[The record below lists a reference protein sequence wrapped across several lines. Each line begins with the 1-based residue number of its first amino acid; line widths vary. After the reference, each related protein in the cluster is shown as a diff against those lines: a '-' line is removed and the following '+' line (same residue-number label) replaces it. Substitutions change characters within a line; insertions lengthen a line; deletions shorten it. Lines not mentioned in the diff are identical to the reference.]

1 MLETIGVSSMN
12 DLLVDIPQTLRLE
25 SLQLPAGLS
34 EFETMAQVTALAKR
48 NRVFADRLTFR
59 GGGVYRRFIPAAVA
73 AVTSKPEFYT
83 AYTPYQAEA
92 SQGTLQAIFEFQT
105 LIAEL
110 TALDVANASLYD
122 GATAV
127 AEAAMMAFVQTGRNE
142 VIVSGYVHPE
152 YVQVLR
158 AFGDGRGIKVRKDGE
173 PNKKTAAVIFQQ
185 PDFLGLLVDPRALT
199 AAAHDAGALAIAVV
213 DPISLAVLAPPG
225 EYGADIA
232 VGEGQ
237 QLGMA
242 PSFGGP
248 HVGFIAC
255 RKELVRKLPGRL
267 VGTAHDVQGRRGF
280 VLALAAR
287 EQHIRREKATSN
299 ICTNHSLCALAAAVY
314 LTYMGPYGLRQVA
327 EVSFK
332 RAHALAERLAAL
344 PGWPR
349 LSEPELMRHYSR
361 LASLNYSISEN
372 FYPLGS
378 CTMKYNPVANEAAAA
393 LPGFAG
399 LHPYQDEETVQGA
412 LELMW
417 RLEQALCAVVGVDRV
432 TLQPAAGAHGE
443 WTALRMIRAYQH
455 SRGEART
462 EVLVPDSA
470 HGTNPASAALSGF
483 QVVEVK
489 SGGDGR
495 ISLADLE
502 SKLSPR
508 TSALML
514 TNPNTLGLFER
525 EILDIAELVHS
536 TGAMLY
542 YDGANLNAFMGIC
555 RPGDMGFDA
564 VHMNLPKTFTTSPGR
579 GGPGAGPVG
588 VKTELVPFLPSPTVE
603 RTNGRLTF
611 DHKPPQSIGRVR
623 SFYGNF
629 GMLVRAYTYILA
641 MGGDGLSQ
649 ASRDAVLSANYLRK
663 LLDGHLEMPHDGPCM
678 HEFVASAHNLTVQ
691 DGVRALDLAKAL
703 LDREF
708 YAPTVY
714 FPLVVPEAIMVEPT
728 ETESKATLDAFAQ
741 AVREIVAQAK
751 TDPQGLHQEPKRT
764 PVGRLDEVA
773 AARRINAYLQGQSED
788 PVLRWKAAAESPS

>member
-1 MLETIGVSSMN
+1 MTEPLSFELSRPA
-12 DLLVDIPQTLRLE
+12 VDPPRLPDANVAGP
-25 SLQLPAGLS
+25 SPADVLP
-34 EFETMAQVTALAKR
+34 
-48 NRVFADRLTFR
+48 R
-59 GGGVYRRFIPAAVA
+59 GA
-73 AVTSKPEFYT
+73 
-83 AYTPYQAEA
+83 
-92 SQGTLQAIFEFQT
+92 
-105 LIAEL
+105 
-110 TALDVANASLYD
+110 
-122 GATAV
+122 
-127 AEAAMMAFVQTGRNE
+127 
-142 VIVSGYVHPE
+142 
-152 YVQVLR
+152 LR
-158 AFGDGRGIKVRKDGE
+158 AK
-173 PNKKTAAVIFQQ
+173 
-185 PDFLGLLVDPRALT
+185 
-199 AAAHDAGALAIAVV
+199 
-213 DPISLAVLAPPG
+213 PPG
-225 EYGADIA
+225 
-232 VGEGQ
+232 
-237 QLGMA
+237 L
-242 PSFGGP
+242 
-248 HVGFIAC
+248 
-255 RKELVRKLPGRL
+255 
-267 VGTAHDVQGRRGF
+267 
-280 VLALAAR
+280 
-287 EQHIRREKATSN
+287 
-299 ICTNHSLCALAAAVY
+299 
-314 LTYMGPYGLRQVA
+314 
-327 EVSFK
+327 
-332 RAHALAERLAAL
+332 
-344 PGWPR
+344 PR
-349 LSEPELMRHYSR
+349 LSEPEIMRHYSR
-361 LASLNYSISEN
+361 MASLNYSISEN

-378 CTMKYNPVANEAAAA
+378 CTMKYNPVVNEAAAA
-393 LPGFAG
+393 LPGFAD

-417 RLEQALCAVVGVDRV
+417 RLEQALCAIVGVDRV

-564 VHMNLPKTFTTSPGR
+564 VHMNLHKTFTTPHGG

-588 VKTELVPFLPSPTVE
+588 VKSELVPFLPAPTVE
-603 RTNGRLTF
+603 RTNGRLTL
-611 DHKPPQSIGRVR
+611 DHKRPQSIGRVR

-629 GMLVRAYTYILA
+629 GMLVRAYSYILA

>member
-1 MLETIGVSSMN
+1 MTEPLSFELSRPA
-12 DLLVDIPQTLRLE
+12 VDPPRL
-25 SLQLPAGLS
+25 
-34 EFETMAQVTALAKR
+34 
-48 NRVFADRLTFR
+48 
-59 GGGVYRRFIPAAVA
+59 
-73 AVTSKPEFYT
+73 PE
-83 AYTPYQAEA
+83 A
-92 SQGTLQAIFEFQT
+92 
-105 LIAEL
+105 
-110 TALDVANASLYD
+110 DVAGPAPADVLPR
-122 GATAV
+122 
-127 AEAAMMAFVQTGRNE
+127 EA
-142 VIVSGYVHPE
+142 
-152 YVQVLR
+152 LR
-158 AFGDGRGIKVRKDGE
+158 AKA
-173 PNKKTAAVIFQQ
+173 P
-185 PDFLGLLVDPRALT
+185 GL
-199 AAAHDAGALAIAVV
+199 
-213 DPISLAVLAPPG
+213 
-225 EYGADIA
+225 
-232 VGEGQ
+232 
-237 QLGMA
+237 
-242 PSFGGP
+242 
-248 HVGFIAC
+248 
-255 RKELVRKLPGRL
+255 
-267 VGTAHDVQGRRGF
+267 
-280 VLALAAR
+280 
-287 EQHIRREKATSN
+287 
-299 ICTNHSLCALAAAVY
+299 
-314 LTYMGPYGLRQVA
+314 
-327 EVSFK
+327 
-332 RAHALAERLAAL
+332 
-344 PGWPR
+344 PR
-349 LSEPELMRHYSR
+349 LSEPEIMRHYSR

-393 LPGFAG
+393 LPGFAD
-399 LHPYQDEETVQGA
+399 LHPYQDESTIQGA

-417 RLEQALCAVVGVDRV
+417 RLEQALCAVVGVDQV

-483 QVVEVK
+483 QVVEVN
-489 SGGDGR
+489 SGADGR

-564 VHMNLPKTFTTSPGR
+564 VHMNLHKTFTTPHGG

-588 VKTELVPFLPSPTVE
+588 VKAELVPFLPAPMVE
-603 RTNGRLTF
+603 RNNGKLTL
-611 DHKPPQSIGRVR
+611 DYKRPQSIGRVR

-649 ASRDAVLSANYLRK
+649 ASQDAVLSANYLRK
-663 LLDGHLEMPHDGPCM
+663 LVENDLEMPHDGPCM
-678 HEFVASAHNLTVQ
+678 HEFVASAHNLNH
-691 DGVRALDLAKAL
+691 DGVRALDIAKAL
-703 LDREF
+703 LDRDF
-708 YAPTVY
+708 YAPTIY

-741 AVREIVAQAK
+741 AIKEIVAQAK
-751 TDPQGLHQEPKRT
+751 TDPQSLHDEPKKL
-764 PVGRLDEVA
+764 PVGRLDEVS

-788 PVLRWKAAAESPS
+788 PVLRWKAPAD

>member
-1 MLETIGVSSMN
+1 MTEPLSFELSRPA
-12 DLLVDIPQTLRLE
+12 VDPPRLPNANVAGP
-25 SLQLPAGLS
+25 SPADVLP
-34 EFETMAQVTALAKR
+34 
-48 NRVFADRLTFR
+48 R
-59 GGGVYRRFIPAAVA
+59 GA
-73 AVTSKPEFYT
+73 
-83 AYTPYQAEA
+83 
-92 SQGTLQAIFEFQT
+92 
-105 LIAEL
+105 
-110 TALDVANASLYD
+110 
-122 GATAV
+122 
-127 AEAAMMAFVQTGRNE
+127 
-142 VIVSGYVHPE
+142 
-152 YVQVLR
+152 LR
-158 AFGDGRGIKVRKDGE
+158 AK
-173 PNKKTAAVIFQQ
+173 
-185 PDFLGLLVDPRALT
+185 
-199 AAAHDAGALAIAVV
+199 
-213 DPISLAVLAPPG
+213 PPG
-225 EYGADIA
+225 
-232 VGEGQ
+232 
-237 QLGMA
+237 L
-242 PSFGGP
+242 
-248 HVGFIAC
+248 
-255 RKELVRKLPGRL
+255 
-267 VGTAHDVQGRRGF
+267 
-280 VLALAAR
+280 
-287 EQHIRREKATSN
+287 
-299 ICTNHSLCALAAAVY
+299 
-314 LTYMGPYGLRQVA
+314 
-327 EVSFK
+327 
-332 RAHALAERLAAL
+332 
-344 PGWPR
+344 PR
-349 LSEPELMRHYSR
+349 LSEPEIMRHYSR
-361 LASLNYSISEN
+361 MASLNYSISEN

-378 CTMKYNPVANEAAAA
+378 CTMKYNPVVNEAAAA
-393 LPGFAG
+393 LPGFAE

-417 RLEQALCAVVGVDRV
+417 RLEQALCAIVGVDRV

-514 TNPNTLGLFER
+514 TNPNTLGLFEG

-564 VHMNLPKTFTTSPGR
+564 VHMNLHKTFTTPHGG

-588 VKTELVPFLPSPTVE
+588 VKSELVPFLPAPTVE
-603 RTNGRLTF
+603 RTNGRLTL
-611 DHKPPQSIGRVR
+611 DHKRPQSIGRVR

-691 DGVRALDLAKAL
+691 DGVRALDVAKAL

-773 AARRINAYLQGQSED
+773 AARQINAYLQGQSED

>member
-1 MLETIGVSSMN
+1 MTEPLSFELSRPA
-12 DLLVDIPQTLRLE
+12 VDPPRLPDANVAGP
-25 SLQLPAGLS
+25 SPADVLP
-34 EFETMAQVTALAKR
+34 
-48 NRVFADRLTFR
+48 R
-59 GGGVYRRFIPAAVA
+59 GA
-73 AVTSKPEFYT
+73 
-83 AYTPYQAEA
+83 
-92 SQGTLQAIFEFQT
+92 
-105 LIAEL
+105 
-110 TALDVANASLYD
+110 
-122 GATAV
+122 
-127 AEAAMMAFVQTGRNE
+127 
-142 VIVSGYVHPE
+142 
-152 YVQVLR
+152 LR
-158 AFGDGRGIKVRKDGE
+158 AK
-173 PNKKTAAVIFQQ
+173 
-185 PDFLGLLVDPRALT
+185 
-199 AAAHDAGALAIAVV
+199 
-213 DPISLAVLAPPG
+213 PPG
-225 EYGADIA
+225 
-232 VGEGQ
+232 
-237 QLGMA
+237 L
-242 PSFGGP
+242 
-248 HVGFIAC
+248 
-255 RKELVRKLPGRL
+255 
-267 VGTAHDVQGRRGF
+267 
-280 VLALAAR
+280 
-287 EQHIRREKATSN
+287 
-299 ICTNHSLCALAAAVY
+299 
-314 LTYMGPYGLRQVA
+314 
-327 EVSFK
+327 
-332 RAHALAERLAAL
+332 
-344 PGWPR
+344 PR
-349 LSEPELMRHYSR
+349 LSEPEIMRHYSR
-361 LASLNYSISEN
+361 MASLNYSISEN

-378 CTMKYNPVANEAAAA
+378 CTMKYNPVVNEAAAA
-393 LPGFAG
+393 LPGFAD

-417 RLEQALCAVVGVDRV
+417 RLEQALCAIVGVDRV

-564 VHMNLPKTFTTSPGR
+564 VHMNLHKTFTTPHGG

-588 VKTELVPFLPSPTVE
+588 VKSELVPFLPAPTVE
-603 RTNGRLTF
+603 RTNGRLTL
-611 DHKPPQSIGRVR
+611 DHKRPQSIGRVR